1 MIVAAGFTV
10 TAIGLWMAGLTS
22 PALDRK
28 EKEEEKD
35 AKPAVSKEVSIGYPL
50 GVVAVL
56 HGVGFTLLAGF
67 EWIEQSEALSTVP
80 QFWLTF

>member
-10 TAIGLWMAGLTS
+10 TAIGLWMAGLPS
-22 PALDRK
+22 PALERK
-28 EKEEEKD
+28 EKD
-35 AKPAVSKEVSIGYPL
+35 VKPAASEDVSIGYPL
-50 GVVAVL
+50 GVVAIL